1 MNNNTPLNEIE
12 VIDHSNDENE
22 QKVHR
27 MDNFAYIQEGMFCRS
42 SISCND
48 FCRNGDV
55 LLITD
60 LNYADNQLHSVEIIA
75 HPRYNS
81 ERYKTMLL
89 HEFDKHFRVIPKAE
103 AEKVRE
109 DEVDAI
115 HLRYKQHEEY
125 VTNLQTDDT
134 QRRKLAMEVYSRR
147 IEHKTDLSAVDPQPM
162 PTNALEIMR
171 GGNAKEVIS
180 NLSESLKF
188 HTDILKIEANILAE
202 ETKKLKAILNEII
215 PFTEQ
220 RMLGAKV
227 STKEVTEHATRLEQ
241 GIASLKLYS
250 GENVCIEPICK
261 GRSASPDLPIS
272 MIQQRLFADLELGIF
287 DEQGGEELDVYSEPV
302 FLEELKTNPEFVK
315 QIFPTERAIVLMQLR
330 MHDKN
335 YGCPI
340 TNYVVNEQNR
350 RVFLLVRDGENI
362 YQVFSPIGS
371 HECADKLFPSRTD
384 LDDLFKRGQVDIT
397 IDHLWYSTAFS
408 LRERAILHYK
418 RFLLLIAGLD
428 HNHKLFG
435 EFYPQGQEMQI
446 FYPEFQEK
454 HFNFIHDADG
464 EGLIG
469 SGFNYSLGEW
479 ITKQN
484 SKAVIGSM
492 VLVDVDRFMDS
503 DSAPTCYKYEYGR
516 ENGYVRISEPTS
528 RFQYLQIQE
537 DSKGLFIRAEVIKK
551 GAWGETKGKPYNT
564 RISIDGRFNTTAMLL
579 LSNVKPDHILQFIN
593 DRKYRRHVF
602 RFIGIFRQSLKVISE
617 QFKYIEPLFK
627 TIYESVSV
635 LPNLIPMSKEAL
647 EMEIMDTINMW
658 QTKTR
663 KFYPDLSGTMQK
675 KAVIQICDSLYYRV
689 TTLKNQLIKK
699 AENLIN
705 DGTTPLQYTVAVD
718 GKMYLYS
725 TMPVVE
731 QDNRYSAH
739 AHVNRHS
746 FKFDKKGELVHELT
760 TQVLLAK
767 FENYEHVL
775 FNYDESTTEQWLKVS
790 EPYVNCK
797 RNRYHTPP
805 LFGDFKTKKWLLD
818 SIDKGYKLFKDFV
831 ANTPLNQEDLDRI
844 ESDFESIDD
853 MGEDPIITLP
863 IALLERKVLVAVM
876 QNSDEVYKALRKGD
890 AINTAFEIKS
900 IELKDYLTWELNL
913 ALPKDAP
920 KKPSITATQDARK
933 IFGPSLHELCKSV
946 NADEY
951 YGPMALNELYDVSDV
966 FKFDKLINNPYY
978 SHDVYIRDISIYCGF
993 DSHFKDGKFTEAKNH
1008 SLYILIGPQ
1017 HESGVL
1023 RKIGE
1028 ATGLKLPSS
1037 YSYSQFDNLI
1047 APLDIEPTLMT
1058 FIKRHSNQH
1067 RDFIDDMAKAVQ
1079 KSFISSV
1086 KQIYEREIP
1095 IDAEEF
1101 QDYKLY
1107 CILNQM

>member
-55 LLITD
+55 LLITN

-89 HEFDKHFRVIPKAE
+89 HEFDKHFKVIPKTE
-103 AEKVRE
+103 AERVRE
-109 DEVDAI
+109 EEVDAI
-115 HLRYKQHEEY
+115 HLRYKKHEEY

-134 QRRKLAMEVYSRR
+134 QRRRLAMEVYSRR

-250 GENVCIEPICK
+250 GETVCIEPICK

-287 DEQGGEELDVYSEPV
+287 DEKGGEDLDVYSEPV

-330 MHDKN
+330 MNDKD

-454 HFNFIHDADG
+454 YFNFIHDADG

-469 SGFNYSLGEW
+469 SGFNYTLGEW
-479 ITKQN
+479 IEKHN
-484 SKAVIGSM
+484 SKAVVGSM
-492 VLVDVDRFMDS
+492 VLVNVDRFMDS
-503 DSAPTCYKYEYGR
+503 NTAPSCYKYEYGR
-516 ENGYVRISEPTS
+516 DGGYVRTSQPTS
-528 RFQYLQIQE
+528 IFQYLQIQE
-537 DSKGLFIRAEVIKK
+537 DSKGLYIRAEVIKK
-551 GAWGETKGKPYNT
+551 SDWGETKGKPYKT
-564 RISIDGRFNTTAMLL
+564 RISFDGNFRTTAMLL

-593 DRKYRRHVF
+593 NRKYRRNVF
-602 RFIGIFRQSLKVISE
+602 SFIGIFRQSLKVINE
-617 QFKYIEPLFK
+617 QFKYIEPLFN

-635 LPNLIPMSKEAL
+635 LPNLIPMSKEEL

-658 QTKTR
+658 QTKTK

-689 TTLKNQLIKK
+689 TNLKNKL
-699 AENLIN
+699 AEEAESLIN
-705 DGTTPLQYTVAVD
+705 DGSTPLQYTVAVD

-725 TMPVVE
+725 TMPQTE
-731 QDNRYSAH
+731 QDNRYSVH
-739 AHVNRHS
+739 AHVNRHL
-746 FKFDKKGELVHELT
+746 FKFNKKGELVHESSS
-760 TQVLLAK
+760 QVLLAK
-767 FENYEHVL
+767 YRHYEHIL
-775 FNYDESTTEQWLKVS
+775 LNYDENTTQQWMDVS
-790 EPYVNCK
+790 EPYIK
-797 RNRYHTPP
+797 RGNYYTP
-805 LFGDFKTKKWLLD
+805 LFLVTSQLKN
-818 SIDKGYKLFKDFV
+818 GY
-831 ANTPLNQEDLDRI
+831 
-844 ESDFESIDD
+844 
-853 MGEDPIITLP
+853 
-863 IALLERKVLVAVM
+863 
-876 QNSDEVYKALRKGD
+876 
-890 AINTAFEIKS
+890 
-900 IELKDYLTWELNL
+900 
-913 ALPKDAP
+913 
-920 KKPSITATQDARK
+920 
-933 IFGPSLHELCKSV
+933 
-946 NADEY
+946 
-951 YGPMALNELYDVSDV
+951 
-966 FKFDKLINNPYY
+966 
-978 SHDVYIRDISIYCGF
+978 
-993 DSHFKDGKFTEAKNH
+993 
-1008 SLYILIGPQ
+1008 
-1017 HESGVL
+1017 
-1023 RKIGE
+1023 
-1028 ATGLKLPSS
+1028 
-1037 YSYSQFDNLI
+1037 
-1047 APLDIEPTLMT
+1047 
-1058 FIKRHSNQH
+1058 
-1067 RDFIDDMAKAVQ
+1067 
-1079 KSFISSV
+1079 
-1086 KQIYEREIP
+1086 
-1095 IDAEEF
+1095 
-1101 QDYKLY
+1101 
-1107 CILNQM
+1107 